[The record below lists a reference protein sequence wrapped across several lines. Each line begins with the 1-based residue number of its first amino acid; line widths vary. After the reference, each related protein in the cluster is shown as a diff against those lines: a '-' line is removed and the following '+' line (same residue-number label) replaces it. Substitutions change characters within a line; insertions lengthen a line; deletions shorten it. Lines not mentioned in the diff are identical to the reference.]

1 MYVGFGSVGSGTRC
15 NERRKRGY
23 GEGGACK
30 EEAAEQGLLVL

>member
-23 GEGGACK
+23 GEGACK